1 MPGSQI
7 IYNKNNR
14 MQSHQLSS
22 LMRLSWKIQFT
33 KKTTRSKSL
42 ASAWVI
48 YQQADIM
55 VYYLIKKHTPPNRRT
70 ETIAKELT
78 LIF

>member
-1 MPGSQI
+1 MHTH
-7 IYNKNNR
+7 K
-14 MQSHQLSS
+14 LSA
-22 LMRLSWKIQFT
+22 LMRLSWKIQHM
-33 KKTTRSKSL
+33 KKTSRSKSL

-55 VYYLIKKHTPPNRRT
+55 VYYLVKKHTPEQRT
-70 ETIAKELT
+70 NAAIDKNLK

>member
-1 MPGSQI
+1 
-7 IYNKNNR
+7 
-14 MQSHQLSS
+14 MQTQQLSA
-22 LMRLSWKIQFT
+22 LMRLSWKIQCM
-33 KKTTRSKSL
+33 KKISRSKSL
-42 ASAWVI
+42 VSAWVI

-70 ETIAKELT
+70 ETIANELT

>member
-1 MPGSQI
+1 MHTQ
-7 IYNKNNR
+7 
-14 MQSHQLSS
+14 QLSA
-22 LMRLSWKIQFT
+22 LMRLSWKIQHM
-33 KKTTRSKSL
+33 KKTSRSKSL

-55 VYYLIKKHTPPNRRT
+55 VYYLVKKHTPEQRMA
-70 ETIAKELT
+70 ETIDTNLK

>member
-1 MPGSQI
+1 
-7 IYNKNNR
+7 
-14 MQSHQLSS
+14 MQSQQLST
-22 LMRLSWKIQFT
+22 LMRLSWKIQHL
-33 KKTTRSKSL
+33 KKTSRSKSL

-55 VYYLIKKHTPPNRRT
+55 VYYLVKKHSPEQRT
-70 ETIAKELT
+70 TGTIDKNLK

>member
-1 MPGSQI
+1 
-7 IYNKNNR
+7 
-14 MQSHQLSS
+14 MQTQELSA
-22 LMRLSWKIQFT
+22 LMRLSWKIQYA
-33 KKTTRSKSL
+33 KKISRSKSL
-42 ASAWVI
+42 VSAWVI

-55 VYYLIKKHTPPNRRT
+55 VYYLIKKHTPPNRLT

>member
-1 MPGSQI
+1 
-7 IYNKNNR
+7 
-14 MQSHQLSS
+14 MQTQELSA
-22 LMRLSWKIQFT
+22 LMRLSWKIQYT
-33 KKTTRSKSL
+33 KKTSRSKSL
-42 ASAWVI
+42 LAAWVI
-48 YQQADIM
+48 YQQSDIM